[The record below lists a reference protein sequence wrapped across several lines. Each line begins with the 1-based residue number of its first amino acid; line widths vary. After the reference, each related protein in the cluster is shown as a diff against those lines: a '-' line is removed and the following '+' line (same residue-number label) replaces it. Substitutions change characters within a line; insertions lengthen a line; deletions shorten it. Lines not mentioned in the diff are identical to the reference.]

1 MIMPNEYEGRGG
13 HDIQSFG
20 DVIGEIVQEYS
31 TEIPAIEIIGI
42 LEAAKACVMHQ
53 AIKELRDEE

>member
-1 MIMPNEYEGRGG
+1 MG
-13 HDIQSFG
+13 HDKQSFG
-20 DVIGEIVQEYS
+20 EVIGEVVQEYS

>member
-13 HDIQSFG
+13 HDKQSFG
-20 DVIGEIVQEYS
+20 EVIGEVVQEYS

>member
-1 MIMPNEYEGRGG
+1 MPNEYEGRGG

-20 DVIGEIVQEYS
+20 EVVQEYS

-53 AIKELRDEE
+53 AIKELRDE

>member
-1 MIMPNEYEGRGG
+1 MPNEYEGRGG
-13 HDIQSFG
+13 HDKQFFG
-20 DVIGEIVQEYS
+20 EVIGEVVQEYS